1 VVERCPVFGGTV
13 ASFNDA
19 KTKATPGVK
28 SVVKISNGVAVIAD
42 STWAA
47 MEGRRKLVVQF
58 DEGKVAAYSTPGITK
73 SFADA
78 VAQGAAPLRTV
89 GDAAAALASAS
100 KKIEAVYQTPYL
112 AHAPMEPLNCTAWV
126 RPDGADVWA
135 STQMQ
140 SSARQIA
147 AQKSGLAPEKVQ
159 VHTEYM
165 GGGFGR
171 RGGVDYIGEAVEVAK
186 SVDVPVKVTW
196 SREDD
201 MQHDTYRPASYCR
214 FAGGVDAEGWPVAWT
229 ASIACPSFAGA
240 NTSTEG
246 VRDMAYAVP
255 NFSVDYHDVNPGV
268 PVSYWRS
275 VGYSQNCFFAES
287 FLDEMA
293 HTGGKDPVEV
303 RRRFLGKNQRL
314 LAALELA
321 AEKAGWGPP
330 LAAGHGRGVSVVNNI
345 GSNTVQIAEVSVEK
359 GKVKVHRVVCAVDCG
374 AVVNPAGVA
383 QQIASGIA
391 FGLSALKGGVTIK
404 NGRVEQGN
412 FHQYDVVRM
421 DEMPKV
427 EVHIVPSQAAP
438 GGIGEASTPGIAP
451 AVCNAIFAAT
461 GKRIRQLPIRP
472 EDLA

>member
-1 VVERCPVFGGTV
+1 MLIAAAAQKWGVDKSACRAEKSTVVNTATNARLTYGSLAEAAAKLPVPANVALKDPSQFKIVGKSRKRLDTPGKVDGSITFGIDVRLPNMLYAVVERCPVFGGTV
-13 ASFNDA
+13 ASFDDT

-47 MEGRRKLVVQF
+47 MEGTPQTGGPVGRRQGGRAQHARHHQVICRCR
-58 DEGKVAAYSTPGITK
+58 GAGRRS
-73 SFADA
+73 A
-78 VAQGAAPLRTV
+78 VAQRGRCCRGAGVGVQEDRGGVSDAVPGARSHGAAELHRLGALRWRRCLGV
-89 GDAAAALASAS
+89 DADAELPRSRSPRRRAGCRRRRS
-100 KKIEAVYQTPYL
+100 
-112 AHAPMEPLNCTAWV
+112 
-126 RPDGADVWA
+126 
-135 STQMQ
+135 
-140 SSARQIA
+140 
-147 AQKSGLAPEKVQ
+147 Q

-229 ASIACPSFAGA
+229 ASIACPAFAGA

-246 VRDMAYAVP
+246 VRDMAYTVP

-293 HTGGKDPVEV
+293 HAGGKDPVEV
-303 RRRFLGKNQRL
+303 RRRFL
-314 LAALELA
+314 
-321 AEKAGWGPP
+321 AEESA
-330 LAAGHGRGVSVVNNI
+330 
-345 GSNTVQIAEVSVEK
+345 
-359 GKVKVHRVVCAVDCG
+359 
-374 AVVNPAGVA
+374 PAGGA
-383 QQIASGIA
+383 RTGRRKGRLGASRFPPAEAAA
-391 FGLSALKGGVTIK
+391 FRWSIT
-404 NGRVEQGN
+404 
-412 FHQYDVVRM
+412 
-421 DEMPKV
+421 
-427 EVHIVPSQAAP
+427 S
-438 GGIGEASTPGIAP
+438 
-451 AVCNAIFAAT
+451 AAT
-461 GKRIRQLPIRP
+461 PCRSPKSRWRR
-472 EDLA
+472 ER